1 MIGTINAEKFG
12 AYLAVQESGY
22 YNMLDPR
29 ARALAN
35 EMNDLSI
42 TKSEWVDMIK
52 NYESYKA
59 MTYER
64 F

>member
-59 MTYER
+59 MTYET

>member
-1 MIGTINAEKFG
+1 MIGSINAKKFG

>member
-22 YNMLDPR
+22 YNVLDPR